1 MGSLMGWLETGSDTC
16 VTLWDRWDYPRGSDG
31 PCGAVT
37 GPWHNQGC
45 DNALPFKGIVPMP
58 QDYRIGNY
66 LCCVATVA
74 NRFGSARVARH
85 KGMVGKK
92 RLRGAAAASVAAKR
106 ARLEAEAE
114 TPSSCGGSAPPPLPL
129 SHRPPP
135 PINRAMYDPAWSFG
149 EDLRESLVPGTAA
162 QMSPVRSSPPAERP
176 SPAQGACGSGPQG
189 SMVPLLSPC
198 GETLVRRLAGTATCL
213 RCAKQLREGGILCTR
228 PSAHSRCFRCVK
240 NNDTCLPVPKQ
251 YRAKVVD
258 LQALADSVRSGEV
271 PKARLEKEAKAWV
284 SEVEKHFRMAGPKKK
299 GSAGAAVGSATETNR
314 LLERISLQLEQVTEV
329 LCKLAKVPVPGTPS
343 VEEEFGGG
351 EVVEE

>member
-16 VTLWDRWDYPRGSDG
+16 VTLWDRWDYLRGSDG

-74 NRFGSARVARH
+74 NRFGSARAARH

-162 QMSPVRSSPPAERP
+162 QMS
-176 SPAQGACGSGPQG
+176 
-189 SMVPLLSPC
+189 
-198 GETLVRRLAGTATCL
+198 
-213 RCAKQLREGGILCTR
+213 
-228 PSAHSRCFRCVK
+228 
-240 NNDTCLPVPKQ
+240 PVPKQ

>member
-16 VTLWDRWDYPRGSDG
+16 VTLWDRWDYLRGSDG

-74 NRFGSARVARH
+74 NRFGSARAARH

-189 SMVPLLSPC
+189 SMVPLHPPLRQF
-198 GETLVRRLAGTATCL
+198 TLFP
-213 RCAKQLREGGILCTR
+213 LRE
-228 PSAHSRCFRCVK
+228 
-240 NNDTCLPVPKQ
+240 KQ
-251 YRAKVVD
+251 TTPAFLAKVVD

>member
-1 MGSLMGWLETGSDTC
+1 MGWLETGSDTC
-16 VTLWDRWDYPRGSDG
+16 VMSWDRWDLSEGKRWARVE
-31 PCGAVT
+31 AVT

-74 NRFGSARVARH
+74 NRFGSARAARH
-85 KGMVGKK
+85 KGMGGKK
-92 RLRGAAAASVAAKR
+92 RLRGAAAASVAPKR
-106 ARLEAEAE
+106 PRLEAEAE
-114 TPSSCGGSAPPPLPL
+114 TPTSWGGSAPPPLPL
-129 SHRPPP
+129 SPQRPP
-135 PINRAMYDPAWSFG
+135 RQSTGRCMTPAWSFG
-149 EDLRESLVPGTAA
+149 ENLRESL
-162 QMSPVRSSPPAERP
+162 
-176 SPAQGACGSGPQG
+176 
-189 SMVPLLSPC
+189 
-198 GETLVRRLAGTATCL
+198 
-213 RCAKQLREGGILCTR
+213 
-228 PSAHSRCFRCVK
+228 
-240 NNDTCLPVPKQ
+240 VPKQ

>member
-1 MGSLMGWLETGSDTC
+1 MGLSEGN
-16 VTLWDRWDYPRGSDG
+16 DG

-74 NRFGSARVARH
+74 NRFGSARAARH

-135 PINRAMYDPAWSFG
+135 AN
-149 EDLRESLVPGTAA
+149 
-162 QMSPVRSSPPAERP
+162 Q
-176 SPAQGACGSGPQG
+176 QG
-189 SMVPLLSPC
+189 
-198 GETLVRRLAGTATCL
+198 
-213 RCAKQLREGGILCTR
+213 
-228 PSAHSRCFRCVK
+228 
-240 NNDTCLPVPKQ
+240 DVPKQ

>member
-16 VTLWDRWDYPRGSDG
+16 VTLWDRWDYLRGSDG

-74 NRFGSARVARH
+74 NRFGSARAARH

-106 ARLEAEAE
+106 A
-114 TPSSCGGSAPPPLPL
+114 
-129 SHRPPP
+129 
-135 PINRAMYDPAWSFG
+135 
-149 EDLRESLVPGTAA
+149 
-162 QMSPVRSSPPAERP
+162 
-176 SPAQGACGSGPQG
+176 
-189 SMVPLLSPC
+189 
-198 GETLVRRLAGTATCL
+198 
-213 RCAKQLREGGILCTR
+213 
-228 PSAHSRCFRCVK
+228 
-240 NNDTCLPVPKQ
+240 
-251 YRAKVVD
+251 RAKVVD

-284 SEVEKHFRMAGPKKK
+284 SEVEKHLRMAGPKKK

>member
-1 MGSLMGWLETGSDTC
+1 MGLSEGN
-16 VTLWDRWDYPRGSDG
+16 DG

-74 NRFGSARVARH
+74 NRFGSARAARH
-85 KGMVGKK
+85 KGM
-92 RLRGAAAASVAAKR
+92 
-106 ARLEAEAE
+106 
-114 TPSSCGGSAPPPLPL
+114 
-129 SHRPPP
+129 
-135 PINRAMYDPAWSFG
+135 
-149 EDLRESLVPGTAA
+149 DLRLCSC
-162 QMSPVRSSPPAERP
+162 PVYGISCKSSAWER
-176 SPAQGACGSGPQG
+176 
-189 SMVPLLSPC
+189 
-198 GETLVRRLAGTATCL
+198 
-213 RCAKQLREGGILCTR
+213 R
-228 PSAHSRCFRCVK
+228 PWK
-240 NNDTCLPVPKQ
+240 TVPKQ